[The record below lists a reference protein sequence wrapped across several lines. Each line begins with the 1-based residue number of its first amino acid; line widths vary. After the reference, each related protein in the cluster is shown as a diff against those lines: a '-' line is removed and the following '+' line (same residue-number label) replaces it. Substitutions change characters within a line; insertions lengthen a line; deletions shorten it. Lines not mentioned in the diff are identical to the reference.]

1 MNEKKATKHLTN
13 NNNSNETQAQNK
25 SAINI
30 HAQEQQHTASGD
42 WKQKRK

>member
-1 MNEKKATKHLTN
+1 MNEKKATKHLT
-13 NNNSNETQAQNK
+13 NNSNETQAQNK

-30 HAQEQQHTASGD
+30 HAQQQHTASGE